1 MAASLLS
8 VPTPMVPAPS
18 CERSPVHVMHVMYA
32 LQPGGMEFGV
42 LKLVNGHD
50 RTRVRSSILS
60 TRPASELK
68 ELLAADVP
76 LYELSRR
83 PGADL
88 RTVWQMYRVFRNT
101 KPDVVHTHAW
111 GTLIEGIAAARLAGV
126 PIVVHGEHGTLQLRG
141 YQRFVQRRAW
151 SAVDRVLAVSTKLA
165 ERMAAETGFPLPRI
179 ETIRNG
185 VDLTRFGHASRSAA
199 RAALNLS
206 PDNMVIGTMGRL
218 VPVKNQVS
226 LIEAARQLRTLGL
239 EPTVV
244 IAGEGYLRNRLEE
257 HAAAAGVGDAVRF
270 LGQRTD
276 PEMVLAAMDVYAL
289 TSVSEGLPN
298 TVLEAMA
305 TGLPVVSTR
314 VGGVEELVEH
324 GVTGFVVPPND
335 PDALAKTL
343 ALLLRDESLR
353 RTAGAAGRLRAE
365 SEFAIS
371 GMIRRYESLYVS
383 AARPGDPKD
392 GHVVWPQRANTSGM

>member
-1 MAASLLS
+1 
-8 VPTPMVPAPS
+8 
-18 CERSPVHVMHVMYA
+18 
-32 LQPGGMEFGV
+32 
-42 LKLVNGHD
+42 
-50 RTRVRSSILS
+50 
-60 TRPASELK
+60 
-68 ELLAADVP
+68 
-76 LYELSRR
+76 
-83 PGADL
+83 
-88 RTVWQMYRVFRNT
+88 
-101 KPDVVHTHAW
+101 
-111 GTLIEGIAAARLAGV
+111 
-126 PIVVHGEHGTLQLRG
+126 
-141 YQRFVQRRAW
+141 
-151 SAVDRVLAVSTKLA
+151 
-165 ERMAAETGFPLPRI
+165 
-179 ETIRNG
+179 
-185 VDLTRFGHASRSAA
+185 
-199 RAALNLS
+199 
-206 PDNMVIGTMGRL
+206 
-218 VPVKNQVS
+218 VK
-226 LIEAARQLRTLGL
+226 
-239 EPTVV
+239 
-244 IAGEGYLRNRLEE
+244 
-257 HAAAAGVGDAVRF
+257 F
-270 LGQRTD
+270 LGQRPD